1 MYENDG
7 FHPYEDNNDAQNRY
21 EAQSSETS
29 GNQWQQPLYQ
39 MPQQPEHTQPKKKH
53 TAGRVVALALC
64 CSLLGGAV
72 GAGAMAIGTS
82 MTGTSGGSHS
92 SSTSTILQ
100 GDRPTSAIN
109 VSKIDTSKE
118 MTAAEVYAANVN
130 STVGITTSITTNYWG
145 YQTTAAASGSGFI
158 LTADGYI
165 LTNYHV
171 IENSDSVKVTMYD
184 GTSYDAT
191 IVGYD
196 ESNDIAVLKID
207 ATGLTPVVLGDSDK
221 LNVGDSVVAI
231 GNPLGE
237 LTFSLTSGAVSA
249 LNREV
254 TLSSNVTMDLIQTDC
269 AINSGNSGGALFN
282 LYGEVIGITN
292 AKYSSSGSSS
302 EASIDNIG
310 FAIPINSVRSIVE
323 SIIKNGY
330 IVKPYIGVSVEDVS
344 SEMTSYGLPA
354 GAVVRSVTDGAPAA
368 QAGLQANDIITAV
381 DGTEISGS
389 NDLVQIVTAKKAGD
403 TLKLSVYRQGQTLEL
418 TVTVAE
424 QKQSALEGS
433 SDTQQSQQQ
442 DQDASQGGQQKA
454 AGAKKHQ
461 TRQWGGKADQGAVV
475 LPVLFP
481 LVEEDHR
488 EHGGHHKVHTLGAEG
503 QHRAHHRAKTGTG
516 HPVALIQQGDEEHE
530 PAPVHPFRRLG
541 RTGDGKG
548 LIAHGKDHIKAA
560 QAVALVALQHGKA
573 VEQMPRPD
581 HQRHQKRRKG

>member
-82 MTGTSGGSHS
+82 MTGTSGGSRS

-171 IENSDSVKVTMYD
+171 IENSNSVKVTMYD
-184 GTSYDAT
+184 GASYDAT

-207 ATGLTPVVLGDSDK
+207 ATGLTPVVLGDSDE

-231 GNPLGE
+231 GNPD
-237 LTFSLTSGAVSA
+237 VRR
-249 LNREV
+249 RE
-254 TLSSNVTMDLIQTDC
+254 
-269 AINSGNSGGALFN
+269 
-282 LYGEVIGITN
+282 
-292 AKYSSSGSSS
+292 
-302 EASIDNIG
+302 
-310 FAIPINSVRSIVE
+310 R
-323 SIIKNGY
+323 
-330 IVKPYIGVSVEDVS
+330 
-344 SEMTSYGLPA
+344 
-354 GAVVRSVTDGAPAA
+354 
-368 QAGLQANDIITAV
+368 
-381 DGTEISGS
+381 
-389 NDLVQIVTAKKAGD
+389 
-403 TLKLSVYRQGQTLEL
+403 
-418 TVTVAE
+418 AE
-424 QKQSALEGS
+424 PRGHALE
-433 SDTQQSQQQ
+433 
-442 DQDASQGGQQKA
+442 
-454 AGAKKHQ
+454 
-461 TRQWGGKADQGAVV
+461 
-475 LPVLFP
+475 
-481 LVEEDHR
+481 
-488 EHGGHHKVHTLGAEG
+488 
-503 QHRAHHRAKTGTG
+503 
-516 HPVALIQQGDEEHE
+516 
-530 PAPVHPFRRLG
+530 
-541 RTGDGKG
+541 
-548 LIAHGKDHIKAA
+548 
-560 QAVALVALQHGKA
+560 
-573 VEQMPRPD
+573 
-581 HQRHQKRRKG
+581 QRHDGPHPDGLRHQLRQLRRCAVQPLWRGHRHHECEVFQQRLFR